1 MGLRNV
7 IKNKVVKNASWI
19 IGGRLA
25 NKLLAFL
32 VGILTARYLGPSNY
46 GLINYAAAYTSFF
59 ASICTLGIN
68 SIIVKN
74 FVDHPEEEGTTI
86 GTTLLLRAISSFL
99 SALMIVGI
107 VSIVDRDEPVT
118 IAVVALSSIGL
129 IFQIFDTLNYWFQA
143 RLQSKYSAIAS
154 LVAYVAVSAYKIVLL
169 VQGKSVEWFA
179 VATALD
185 YLVLAVFLLVAYFK
199 NGGAR
204 FKASKAKAK
213 ELLSSSSSFIISGL
227 MVSIYA
233 STDKLM
239 LKQMLDEAT
248 VGHYSLASSIST
260 TWAFVLSAIID
271 SLYPEIVQAFSRDR
285 LQYERKNRQLYAIV
299 FYTAVLVSA
308 VICLFAKPIVGI
320 LYGESYLP
328 AVQPLRIIVWYTAF
342 SYLGV
347 ARNAWMVCENR
358 QKYLKYLY
366 ISAAIIN
373 VLLNF
378 VLIPRWGASGAAT
391 ASLITQMSTTLLL
404 PALIRPLRPNAKLML
419 DAVFLRD
426 VLPEKQKK
434 TTKE

>member
-7 IKNKVVKNASWI
+7 IKNKVVKNAGWI

-74 FVDHPEEEGTTI
+74 LVEHPEEEGTTI

-107 VSIVDRDEPVT
+107 VSIVDWDEPVT

-154 LVAYVAVSAYKIVLL
+154 LISYVAVSAYKIVLL
-169 VQGKSVEWFA
+169 VLGKSVEWFA

-185 YLVLAVFLLVAYFK
+185 YLVLAFFLLATYFK
-199 NGGAR
+199 NGGTR
-204 FKASKAKAK
+204 FHTSRAKAK

-260 TWAFVLSAIID
+260 TWAFILSAIID
-271 SLYPEIVQAFSRDR
+271 SLYPEIVQAFSRNCQ
-285 LQYERKNRQLYAIV
+285 QYERKNRQLYAIV
-299 FYTAVLVSA
+299 FYTAILVSA
-308 VICLFAKPIVGI
+308 LICLFAKPIVGI
-320 LYGESYLP
+320 LYGESYLS
-328 AVQPLRIIVWYTAF
+328 AVHPLRIIVWYTAF

-347 ARNAWMVCENR
+347 ARNAWMVCENQ
-358 QKYLKYLY
+358 QKYLKFLY

-373 VLLNF
+373 VLLNI
-378 VLIPRWGASGAAT
+378 VLIPQWGASGAAI

>member
-1 MGLRNV
+1 MGLRN
-7 IKNKVVKNASWI
+7 IFKNKVVKNAGWI
-19 IGGRLA
+19 VGGHLT

-32 VGILTARYLGPSNY
+32 VGIFTARYLGPSNY

-68 SIIVKN
+68 SVIVKN

-86 GTTLLLRAISSFL
+86 GTTLVLRAISSLL

-107 VSIVDRDEPVT
+107 VSIVDREEPLAIV
-118 IAVVALSSIGL
+118 VVALSSIGL
-129 IFQIFDTLNYWFQA
+129 LFQIFDTLNYWFQA

-154 LVAYVAVSAYKIVLL
+154 IVAYMAVSAYKIVLL
-169 VQGKSVEWFA
+169 VLGKSVEWFA

-185 YLVLAVFLLVAYFK
+185 YLVLAVFLLAAYFK
-199 NGGAR
+199 NGGTMFR
-204 FKASKAKAK
+204 ASKAKAR

-227 MVSIYA
+227 MVSVYA
-233 STDKLM
+233 CTDKLM
-239 LKQMLDEAT
+239 LKQMLDEAA
-248 VGHYSLASSIST
+248 VGYYSLASSVST
-260 TWAFVLSAIID
+260 IWVFVLSAIID

-308 VICLFAKPIVGI
+308 VICILADPIVGI
-320 LYGESYLP
+320 LYGASYLP
-328 AVQPLRIIVWYTAF
+328 AVQPLRIVVWYTAF

-366 ISAAIIN
+366 ISAALIN
-373 VLLNF
+373 VVLNLI
-378 VLIPRWGASGAAT
+378 LIPLWGASGAAV

-404 PALIRPLRPNAKLML
+404 PVLIRPLRPNAKLML

-426 VLPEKQKK
+426 VLPGKQHKA
-434 TTKE
+434 TKE